1 MKLQIFAAFF
11 GHDESVSEKARKRL
25 ERQPE
30 SASAAAPPCICGCGA
45 SCAAAAAQRRDAA
58 AAAWSTWRTPAASP
72 RPDAGRPGPE
82 GKGHR

>member
-1 MKLQIFAAFF
+1 MKLQIFTAFF
-11 GHDESVSEKARKRL
+11 GHDESVTEKARKRL

-45 SCAAAAAQRRDAA
+45 SCAASRRCA